1 MENRNVIIAV
11 ILSTAILIGWSM
23 YFENPDEAQRKR
35 LEIQGKTET
44 QTNIQKPETPQTAK
58 ANPTKAISR
67 SDALK
72 ESDRVFIENSNLSG
86 SISLRGALID
96 DIILKNYRE
105 TLDKSSKPIVVLSP
119 KKSEDGYFV
128 ESGWATTKSDVK
140 VPDNNSVWQIREG
153 KKLTPASPVTLEWN
167 NREGVVFSKKIELD
181 DKYLF
186 KITET
191 IRNEKSKTIELFHY
205 SQITKNTKP
214 NTENFY
220 ILHEGLIG
228 VVDKNLK
235 EETYSTIE
243 KEKKTYTG
251 KSGWFGI
258 TDKYWMSAIIPESGK
273 SFKGEYSFANSY
285 KANFIISE
293 PTIANP
299 QKSTSNTLK
308 IFIGAKEVYPIDS
321 YTEKEKID
329 RFDLSI
335 DWGWFYFITK
345 PLFFVIDY
353 IFKIVGNFGVAIIIL
368 TLLVRILFFP
378 LNNYS
383 FKSMAKMKVLQPE
396 MLRIKELYKDDVK
409 RTQQEMMALY
419 KREKVNPL
427 SGCLPILV
435 QIPIFFAVYKMLF
448 VTLEMRH
455 APFFGW
461 IKDLSAADPTTIFN
475 LFGLIPWNPPS
486 FLMIGVWPILM
497 GITMYFQM
505 KLNPTPPDPIQAKIF
520 AFFPLIMTVMLATFP
535 SGLVVYWTVS
545 NVLTM
550 AQQYYIMKKT
560 TVKTV

>member
-35 LEIQGKTET
+35 LELQGKTET

-58 ANPTKAISR
+58 ANPTKGISR

-72 ESDRVFIENSNLSG
+72 ETDRVFIENSNLSG

-153 KKLTPASPVTLEWN
+153 KKLTPTSPVTLEWN
-167 NREGVVFSKKIELD
+167 NREGVVFSKKIEVD

-308 IFIGAKEVYPIDS
+308 IFIGAKEVYPIDN
-321 YTEKEKID
+321 YTDKEKID

-475 LFGLIPWNPPS
+475 LFGLIPWSPPS

>member
-23 YFENPDEAQRKR
+23 YFENTDEAQRKR

-44 QTNIQKPETPQTAK
+44 QTNIQKPETPQTGK

-235 EETYSTIE
+235 E
-243 KEKKTYTG
+243 
-251 KSGWFGI
+251 
-258 TDKYWMSAIIPESGK
+258 
-273 SFKGEYSFANSY
+273 
-285 KANFIISE
+285 
-293 PTIANP
+293 
-299 QKSTSNTLK
+299 
-308 IFIGAKEVYPIDS
+308 
-321 YTEKEKID
+321 
-329 RFDLSI
+329 
-335 DWGWFYFITK
+335 
-345 PLFFVIDY
+345 
-353 IFKIVGNFGVAIIIL
+353 GN
-368 TLLVRILFFP
+368 
-378 LNNYS
+378 
-383 FKSMAKMKVLQPE
+383 
-396 MLRIKELYKDDVK
+396 
-409 RTQQEMMALY
+409 
-419 KREKVNPL
+419 
-427 SGCLPILV
+427 
-435 QIPIFFAVYKMLF
+435 
-448 VTLEMRH
+448 
-455 APFFGW
+455 
-461 IKDLSAADPTTIFN
+461 IFN
-475 LFGLIPWNPPS
+475 N
-486 FLMIGVWPILM
+486 
-497 GITMYFQM
+497 
-505 KLNPTPPDPIQAKIF
+505 
-520 AFFPLIMTVMLATFP
+520 
-535 SGLVVYWTVS
+535 
-545 NVLTM
+545 
-550 AQQYYIMKKT
+550 
-560 TVKTV
+560 